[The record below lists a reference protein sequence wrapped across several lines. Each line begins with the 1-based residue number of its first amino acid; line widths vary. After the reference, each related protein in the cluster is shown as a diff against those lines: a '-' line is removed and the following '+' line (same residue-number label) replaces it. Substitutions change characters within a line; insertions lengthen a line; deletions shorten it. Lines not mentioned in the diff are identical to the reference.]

1 MSNEF
6 GYIPESPEQSFGNNK
21 GIFTPTDIYDLT
33 RADKYTNYGQL
44 ELLQTQTISSATADF
59 TSLQETKYNVHFFT
73 FTDVHIGS
81 QSEIGYKISSDGG
94 SSFNAGA
101 PFAFANQRGIAN
113 GTFAERVST
122 GQASGRLCGDID
134 AGAQSLANGYMYLYN
149 VGDSTK
155 HTMSTSHFVFV
166 DNSDIPTMEFGFQM
180 YEGAPKYNNGI
191 RFGLGTTTTA
201 LTSATISCYGIKA
214 Y

>member
-1 MSNEF
+1 MAPL
-6 GYIPESPEQSFGNNK
+6 GAA
-21 GIFTPTDIYDLT
+21 
-33 RADKYTNYGQL
+33 RALITGGVLDVGKL

-59 TSLQETKYNVHFFT
+59 TSLQETTYNVHFFT

-81 QSEIGYKISSDGG
+81 QSEIGYKLSSDGG
-94 SSFNAGA
+94 SSFNAGL
-101 PFAFANQRGIAN
+101 PFAFANQRGISD
-113 GTFAERVST
+113 GSFAERIST

-149 VGDSTK
+149 AGDSEN
-155 HTMSTSHFVFV
+155 HTMSTSHFVFIN
-166 DNSDIPTMEFGFQM
+166 DADKQAMEFGNQM

-191 RFGLGTTTTA
+191 RFGLGTGTSA

-214 Y
+214 YWYEY